1 MVSTKQGT
9 GWLIGVNRRPYYG
22 PLATAMLSPNS
33 EPRIGTG
40 VLSWKLPFTSK
51 FRVFFSPHLP
61 TNYRTWVPTS
71 LWNVGK
77 QMLDTLTSQ
86 VFVQTVNVVQL
97 LAGGLSR
104 RRFLRFGCHDWA
116 VEIWDVV
123 YKKFH
128 IFEKDCLTVKI
139 QKPFCLIFCDFILW
153 IFSHCFRKN
162 GRNFMFRF
170 SGFNA
175 QASGQCLCTRNGSND
190 QHTARKI
197 GSGAS

>member
-9 GWLIGVNRRPYYG
+9 GWLIGVNRRPYYV
-22 PLATAMLSPNS
+22 PLATAILSQNW

-51 FRVFFSPHLP
+51 FRVFF
-61 TNYRTWVPTS
+61 PTS
-71 LWNVGK
+71 SNKLQDLGSNFL
-77 QMLDTLTSQ
+77 ME
-86 VFVQTVNVVQL
+86 
-97 LAGGLSR
+97 R
-104 RRFLRFGCHDWA
+104 RETDARHFDLPGIRTDSERCPAIGWRPFKA
-116 VEIWDVV
+116 
-123 YKKFH
+123 K
-128 IFEKDCLTVKI
+128 IFEISVSWLSSWDLRRGLQKVSHIWKDCLTVKI

-162 GRNFMFRF
+162 GRSFMFRF

-197 GSGAS
+197 GGGAS